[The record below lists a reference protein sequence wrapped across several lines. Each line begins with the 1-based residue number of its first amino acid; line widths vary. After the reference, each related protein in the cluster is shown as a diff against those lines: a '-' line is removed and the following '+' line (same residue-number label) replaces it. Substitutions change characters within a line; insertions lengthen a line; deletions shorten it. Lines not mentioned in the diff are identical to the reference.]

1 MAEQAEYIVVGLGIA
16 GEEVGGSLAEAG
28 HDVVG
33 IERALVGGECPYW
46 GCLPSKMM
54 IRAANLLAEARRIP
68 GMAGESTVTP
78 DWGPVQ
84 QRIREEATDHWND
97 QVAVDRFTGKGGR
110 FVRGNATITG
120 PRSVEVDGT
129 TYEASKGLV
138 ITAGAQP
145 AIPPIPGIE
154 DVPYWTNHEA
164 TETDTLP
171 DSLIVLGGGVIGLE
185 LGQAM
190 ARFGTRVTVIEA
202 QDRLLPLHEPE
213 AGAVIEEVLTNEGIA
228 VRTGV
233 TAERVS
239 KSDAGATV
247 HLSDGTTIEAAQLLV
262 ATGRTTDFAKLG
274 IGAAG
279 LDDSA
284 PYIEV
289 DTRMRPVALNG
300 AENSGTNAPGEG
312 IWAVGDITGIG
323 AFTHLSN
330 YQAAIAVAD
339 ILGHDTHD
347 ADYTAL
353 AAVAFTDPE
362 VGSVGLTEQ
371 QACDAGLNIRI
382 GTQQVQYSARGW
394 LHKAGNDG
402 FIKLIEDTDRGVL
415 VGATS
420 VGPHGGEVL
429 GLLTLAIHT
438 AVPIDQ
444 FRQMH
449 FAYPTFHKGVE
460 DALRDLVSQPVA
472 AAVSS

>member
-16 GEEVGGSLAEAG
+16 GEEIGGTLAEAG
-28 HDVVG
+28 RDVVG
-33 IERALVGGECPYW
+33 VERSLVGGECPYW

-68 GMAGESTVTP
+68 GMAGEATVTP

-84 QRIREEATDHWND
+84 LRIREEATDHWND

-110 FVRGNATITG
+110 FVRGSATITG

-145 AIPPIPGIE
+145 AIPSIPGID

-171 DSLIVLGGGVIGLE
+171 DSLIVLGGGVVGLE

-190 ARFGTRVTVIEA
+190 ARFGTKVTIIEA

-213 AGAVIEEVLTNEGIA
+213 AGAVIEEVLTAEGIA

-233 TAERVS
+233 VAERVS
-239 KSDAGATV
+239 KNDDGGVTA
-247 HLSDGTTIEAAQLLV
+247 HLSDGSTLDAAQLLV
-262 ATGRTTDFAKLG
+262 ATGRTTDFDRLG
-274 IGAAG
+274 IAAAG
-279 LDDSA
+279 LDASA
-284 PYIEV
+284 RYIEV
-289 DTRMRPVALNG
+289 DARMRPLALNG
-300 AENSGTNAPGEG
+300 ASGGPGEG
-312 IWAVGDITGIG
+312 IWAVGDITGVG

-330 YQAAIAVAD
+330 YQAAIAIAD
-339 ILGHDTHD
+339 ILGNDTHD
-347 ADYTAL
+347 ADYRAL
-353 AAVAFTDPE
+353 ASAAFTDPE
-362 VGSVGLTEQ
+362 VGTVGLTEQ
-371 QACDAGLNIRI
+371 QARETGLNIRI

-394 LHKAGNDG
+394 LHKAGNEG

-438 AVPIDQ
+438 AVPIEE
-444 FRQMH
+444 FRRMH

-460 DALRDLVSQPVA
+460 DALRDLVSD
-472 AAVSS
+472 

>member
-1 MAEQAEYIVVGLGIA
+1 MTEQTEYIVVGLGIA
-16 GEEVGGSLAEAG
+16 GEEIGGVLADAG

-46 GCLPSKMM
+46 GCLPTKMM

-84 QRIREEATDHWND
+84 LRIREEATDHWND

-110 FVRGNATITG
+110 FVRGTATITG
-120 PRSVEVDGT
+120 PRTVEVDGT
-129 TYEASKGLV
+129 TYEASRGLV
-138 ITAGAQP
+138 IASGAAP
-145 AIPPIPGIE
+145 AIPPITGLE

-171 DSLIVLGGGVIGLE
+171 ESLIVLGGGIVGLE

-190 ARFGTRVTVIEA
+190 SRFGTRVTIVEA
-202 QDRLLPLHEPE
+202 MERLLPLQEPE
-213 AGAVIEEVLTNEGIA
+213 SGTLLAEVFTNEGIEVHTSA
-228 VRTGV
+228 TADRVEKTEAGVR
-233 TAERVS
+233 
-239 KSDAGATV
+239 V
-247 HLSDGTTIEAAQLLV
+247 HLSTGSSVEAAQLLV
-262 ATGRTTDFAKLG
+262 ATGRNTDLPGLG
-274 IGAAG
+274 IAAAG
-279 LDDSA
+279 LDDTA
-284 PYIEV
+284 RFIEV
-289 DTRMRPVALNG
+289 DARMRVVPPAS
-300 AENSGTNAPGEG
+300 APDGTGEG
-312 IWAVGDITGIG
+312 IWAVGDNTGIG

-339 ILGHDTHD
+339 ILGNDTHD
-347 ADYTAL
+347 ADYRAL
-353 AAVAFTDPE
+353 ASVAFTDPE
-362 VGSVGLTEQ
+362 VGTVGMTEQ
-371 QACDAGLNIRI
+371 QARDAGLNIRI

-402 FIKLIEDTDRGVL
+402 FIKLIEDTDKGVL

-429 GLLTLAIHT
+429 GLLTLALHMN
-438 AVPIDQ
+438 VPVDD
-444 FRQMH
+444 FRKMH

-460 DALRDLVSQPVA
+460 DALRDLAEQA
-472 AAVSS
+472 AAG